1 TILTAILTKNL
12 MWIVII
18 GIISMAMIRLFA

>member
-1 TILTAILTKNL
+1 TKNL